1 MCVKSKDIL
10 SCSHKPKDCEEFV
23 QITTLEVGT
32 PPQSFR
38 MLLSISDAGLF
49 LPSPR
54 CNASC
59 WPFRQYKSSLS
70 STYVANGTHLIVQYE
85 RLDALAIASADT
97 LHFAGLEL
105 PNLTFGEAREPFLRR
120 TPEIGDRDWDG
131 ELGLAPS
138 EKVSNPFPYIGPR
151 FSTAMENPFLSMA
164 SRGLLDRNV
173 FGLKLSRGED
183 DPGEIMFGDA
193 NHDLY
198 EGELKVLHL
207 LYDSSDWSSAYGRWN
222 VPATS
227 ISVGDGTASLE
238 GYAATLD
245 SDFPLITLPENIVM
259 LLENHFGLKRPNRW
273 LPSSMDCSKR
283 DESEDLI
290 ITLGGYDF
298 VISAYEYTIELDRPE
313 YGGHRCLSAF
323 RPMERFSREKY
334 IHLGSAFLRGFYSVF
349 DLDKRTVS
357 CKRHSY
363 PFPFPFLSRYLD
375 GR

>member
-1 MCVKSKDIL
+1 MYVKAKDIL
-10 SCSHKPKDCEEFV
+10 SCSHKPKDFEEFV

-38 MLLSISDAGLF
+38 MILSISDAGLF

-59 WPFRQYKSSLS
+59 WPFQQYKSSLS
-70 STYVANGTHLIVQYE
+70 STYVANGTHLNVEYM
-85 RLDALAIASADT
+85 RLEAYAIASADT

-105 PNLTFGEAREPFLRR
+105 PNLTFGEAWEPFYR
-120 TPEIGDRDWDG
+120 TPEVGYREWDG

-138 EKVSNPFPYIGPR
+138 EKVSNPFPYLAPR

-227 ISVGDGTASLE
+227 IGVGNNSASLE
-238 GYAATLD
+238 GYAASLD
-245 SDFPLITLPENIVM
+245 SNFPLISLPEDIVM
-259 LLENHFGLKRPNRW
+259 LLENHFGLKRPNQW
-273 LPSSMDCSKR
+273 LPPSMDCSKR

-290 ITLGGYDF
+290 IRLGGYDF
-298 VISAYEYTIELDRPE
+298 VISAYEYTIEFDREE

-323 RPMERFSREKY
+323 RPMPRSSREKY
-334 IHLGSAFLRGFYSVF
+334 IHLGSAFLRRFYSVF
-349 DLDKRTVS
+349 DLDERTVS
-357 CKRHSY
+357 FAK
-363 PFPFPFLSRYLD
+363 L
-375 GR
+375 